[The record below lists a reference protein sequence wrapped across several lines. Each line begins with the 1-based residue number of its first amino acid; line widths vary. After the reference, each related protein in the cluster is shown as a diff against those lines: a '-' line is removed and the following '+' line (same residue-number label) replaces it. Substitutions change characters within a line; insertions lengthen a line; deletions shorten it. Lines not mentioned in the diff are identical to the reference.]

1 VYSRIGTAQDI
12 EFEKYHDYQLVE
24 ILEDRM
30 AAAKVNPE
38 AVSDETLAGIA
49 DAADRDARKAIATLR
64 NALDIVLIDDTES
77 VTDPIIE
84 RARQKAEVDIARLRM
99 SSLTDQQ
106 MAVLKVLADIE
117 PATSGTIYDEYER
130 RIDDPSVSRTVR
142 GWLSTKFP
150 QYNLVTI
157 LEDEHPQEYELTE
170 AVREMWSETLRG
182 CFERAS

>member
-1 VYSRIGTAQDI
+1 MITSSWRSSRIVWPRRRSTRGRLRRDDA
-12 EFEKYHDYQLVE
+12 
-24 ILEDRM
+24 R
-30 AAAKVNPE
+30 
-38 AVSDETLAGIA
+38 GIA
-49 DAADRDARKAIATLR
+49 DAADPDARKAIATLR

-150 QYNLVTI
+150 STI
-157 LEDEHPQEYELTE
+157 
-170 AVREMWSETLRG
+170 S
-182 CFERAS
+182 